1 LFSDA
6 NIQTKIELPNNFSK
20 KLHFFGFSLQIPR
33 RAGAE
38 TPALAIG
45 IADLLTIPCLYEHTQ
60 VEEKQHAVRGEQSG
74 TIRNQVTPFRR
85 VALLLDKVIEFLTQ

>member
-1 LFSDA
+1 MNYQIIFQKSC
-6 NIQTKIELPNNFSK
+6 IFWGK
-20 KLHFFGFSLQIPR
+20 SLQIPR

-60 VEEKQHAVRGEQSG
+60 KEEQQHAVRSEQSCS
-74 TIRNQVTPFRR
+74 IRNQVTPFCR
-85 VALLLDKVIEFLTQ
+85 VTFLLDKVIEFLTQ

>member
-1 LFSDA
+1 MR
-6 NIQTKIELPNNFSK
+6 
-20 KLHFFGFSLQIPR
+20 IPR
-33 RAGAE
+33 RIAIFPGCLTRHLLGICSARKRAGAE

-60 VEEKQHAVRGEQSG
+60 IKEKQHAVRGEQSG
-74 TIRNQVTPFRR
+74 PIRNQVTPFSR